1 MNSFLWFAAGAA
13 VCAVGLPVSYAVF
26 QDMNRY
32 HMAYSFPWRS
42 HLAVFTVILIICV
55 LVPTAI
61 YRRTQ
66 KGSVIERLQNWE

>member
-26 QDMNRY
+26 QGMNRY

-55 LVPTAI
+55 LVPTAS

-66 KGSVIERLQNWE
+66 K